1 MFRQDILP
9 PRRQTNGLK
18 WVATST
24 TGWDSRCAAQ
34 DPVTPLYMILLH
46 VRSYIYLP
54 HLTHIFGLYLLQ
66 PLIFFP

>member
-9 PRRQTNGLK
+9 PRRQTNGLR
-18 WVATST
+18 WVETCT

-34 DPVTPLYMILLH
+34 DLYIILLH